1 MQALQVKASHTMQ
14 VNDTAS
20 SAGKNITGVMQV
32 KGNAGLQVKA
42 IS

>member
-20 SAGKNITGVMQV
+20 SAGKKHRTRCRLTG
-32 KGNAGLQVKA
+32 K
-42 IS
+42 SY

>member
-20 SAGKNITGVMQV
+20 SAGKGQCRLTG
-32 KGNAGLQVKA
+32 K
-42 IS
+42 SY